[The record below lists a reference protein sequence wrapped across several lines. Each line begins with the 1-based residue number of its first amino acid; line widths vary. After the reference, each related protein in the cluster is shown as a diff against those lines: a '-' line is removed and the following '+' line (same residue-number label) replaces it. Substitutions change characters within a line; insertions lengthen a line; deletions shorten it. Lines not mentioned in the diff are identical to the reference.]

1 MSPSP
6 GITQL
11 LSRWQGG
18 DADALNELLP
28 LVYDELARI
37 ARREFHGQPPGHTLQ
52 PTALIN
58 EALLRLVDNQ
68 ISWQDRAHFLAV
80 MTTTIRWVLVDHAR
94 SRRRD
99 KRGGD
104 VVRVTLSDEAPGAGQ
119 TPGAEPTVDLLDLD
133 DAMTAL
139 KAHDDRK
146 ARIVEL
152 HYFGGLKYD
161 EMAAVLGLSEA
172 TVHRELRFSRAWL
185 KDRLAGHSEGQSA

>member
-1 MSPSP
+1 M
-6 GITQL
+6 

-18 DADALNELLP
+18 EAEALNELLP
-28 LVYDELARI
+28 LVYDELSRI

-58 EALLRLVDNQ
+58 EAVLRLVDSK
-68 ISWQDRAHFLAV
+68 ISWRDRCHFLAV

-94 SRRRD
+94 GRQRE
-99 KRGGD
+99 KRGGEA
-104 VVRVTLSDEAPGAGQ
+104 VRVTLSENFA
-119 TPGAEPTVDLLDLD
+119 GAEPAVDLLDLD
-133 DAMTAL
+133 EAMTAL
-139 KAHDDRK
+139 KAHDERK

-161 EMAAVLGLSEA
+161 EMAVALGLSEA

-185 KDRLAGHSEGQSA
+185 KDRLTGESEGRPA

>member
-1 MSPSP
+1 MSRSP
-6 GITQL
+6 EITQM

-18 DADALNELLP
+18 EAEALNELLP
-28 LVYDELARI
+28 LVYDELSRI

-58 EALLRLVDNQ
+58 EALLRLVDSE
-68 ISWQDRAHFLAV
+68 ISWRDRCHFLAV

-94 SRRRD
+94 ARQRD
-99 KRGGD
+99 KRGGEA
-104 VVRVTLSDEAPGAGQ
+104 VRVTLSEDIA
-119 TPGAEPTVDLLDLD
+119 GAEPAVDLLDLD
-133 DAMTAL
+133 EAMTAL

-161 EMAAVLGLSEA
+161 EMAVALDLSEA

-185 KDRLAGHSEGQSA
+185 KDRLAGESEGRPA

>member
-1 MSPSP
+1 MSRSP
-6 GITQL
+6 EITQM

-18 DADALNELLP
+18 EAEALNELLP
-28 LVYDELARI
+28 LVYDELSRI

-58 EALLRLVDNQ
+58 EALLRLVDSE
-68 ISWQDRAHFLAV
+68 ISWRDRCHFLAV

-94 SRRRD
+94 ARQRD
-99 KRGGD
+99 KRGGEA
-104 VVRVTLSDEAPGAGQ
+104 VRVTLSEDIA
-119 TPGAEPTVDLLDLD
+119 GAEPAVDLLDLD
-133 DAMTAL
+133 EAMTAL

-161 EMAAVLGLSEA
+161 EMAVALGLSEA

-185 KDRLAGHSEGQSA
+185 KDRLAGESEGRPA

>member
-1 MSPSP
+1 MSRSP
-6 GITQL
+6 EITQM

-18 DADALNELLP
+18 EAEALNELLP
-28 LVYDELARI
+28 LVYDELSRI

-58 EALLRLVDNQ
+58 EAVLRLVDSK
-68 ISWQDRAHFLAV
+68 ISWRDRCHFLAV

-94 SRRRD
+94 ARQRD
-99 KRGGD
+99 KRGGEA
-104 VVRVTLSDEAPGAGQ
+104 VRVTLSEDIA
-119 TPGAEPTVDLLDLD
+119 GAEPAVDLLDLD
-133 DAMTAL
+133 EAMTAL

-161 EMAAVLGLSEA
+161 EMAVALDLSEA

-185 KDRLAGHSEGQSA
+185 KDRLAGESEGRPA

>member
-1 MSPSP
+1 MSGSP
-6 GITQL
+6 DITQL

-18 DADALNELLP
+18 EAEALNELMP
-28 LVYDELARI
+28 LVYGELSRI

-58 EALLRLVDNQ
+58 EALLRLVDSE
-68 ISWQDRAHFLAV
+68 ISWRDRCHFLAV

-94 SRRRD
+94 AGQRD
-99 KRGGD
+99 KRGGEA
-104 VVRVTLSDEAPGAGQ
+104 VRVTLSENIA
-119 TPGAEPTVDLLDLD
+119 GAEPAVDLLDLD
-133 DAMTAL
+133 EAMMAL
-139 KAHDDRK
+139 KAHDERK

-161 EMAAVLGLSEA
+161 EMAVALGLSEA

-185 KDRLAGHSEGQSA
+185 KDRLAGESEGRPA

>member
-1 MSPSP
+1 MSRSP
-6 GITQL
+6 EITQL

-18 DADALNELLP
+18 EAEALNELLP
-28 LVYDELARI
+28 LLYDELSRI
-37 ARREFHGQPPGHTLQ
+37 ARRAFHGQPPGHTLQ

-58 EALLRLVDNQ
+58 EAMLRVVGSE
-68 ISWQDRAHFLAV
+68 ISWRDRCHFLAV

-94 SRRRD
+94 TRVRD

-104 VVRVTLSDEAPGAGQ
+104 AVRVTLSEEIA
-119 TPGAEPTVDLLDLD
+119 GAETSVDLLDLD
-133 DAMTAL
+133 AAMQAL

-161 EMAAVLGLSEA
+161 EMAAALGLSEA

-185 KDRLAGHSEGQSA
+185 KDWLAGETEEGPP

>member
-1 MSPSP
+1 MSRSP
-6 GITQL
+6 EITQL

-18 DADALNELLP
+18 EAEALNELLP
-28 LVYDELARI
+28 LVYDELSRI

-58 EALLRLVDNQ
+58 EALLRLVDSE
-68 ISWQDRAHFLAV
+68 ISWRDRCHFLAV

-94 SRRRD
+94 ARQRD
-99 KRGGD
+99 KRGGEA
-104 VVRVTLSDEAPGAGQ
+104 VRVTLSENIAGAD
-119 TPGAEPTVDLLDLD
+119 PAVDLLDLD
-133 DAMTAL
+133 EAMTAL

-161 EMAAVLGLSEA
+161 EMAVALGLSEA

-185 KDRLAGHSEGQSA
+185 KDRLAGESEGRLA

>member
-1 MSPSP
+1 MSRSP
-6 GITQL
+6 DITQL

-18 DADALNELLP
+18 EAEALNELLP
-28 LVYDELARI
+28 LVYDELSRI

-58 EALLRLVDNQ
+58 EALLRLVDSE
-68 ISWQDRAHFLAV
+68 ISWRDRCHFLAV

-94 SRRRD
+94 ARQRD
-99 KRGGD
+99 KRGGEA
-104 VVRVTLSDEAPGAGQ
+104 VQVTLSENIA
-119 TPGAEPTVDLLDLD
+119 GAERAVDLLDLD
-133 DAMTAL
+133 EAMTAL
-139 KAHDDRK
+139 KAHDERK

-161 EMAAVLGLSEA
+161 EMAVALDLSEA

-185 KDRLAGHSEGQSA
+185 KDRLAGESEGRPA

>member
-6 GITQL
+6 DITHL

-18 DADALNELLP
+18 EAEALNELLP
-28 LVYDELARI
+28 LVYDELSRI
-37 ARREFHGQPPGHTLQ
+37 ARREFHGQPAGHTLQ

-58 EALLRLVDNQ
+58 EALLRLVDNE
-68 ISWQDRAHFLAV
+68 ISWRDRCHFLAV

-94 SRRRD
+94 ARQRD
-99 KRGGD
+99 KRGGAA
-104 VVRVTLSDEAPGAGQ
+104 VRVTLSENLAGPEAA
-119 TPGAEPTVDLLDLD
+119 VDLLDLD
-133 DAMTAL
+133 EAMTAL
-139 KAHDDRK
+139 KARDDRK

-161 EMAAVLGLSEA
+161 EMAVALGLSEA

-185 KDRLAGHSEGQSA
+185 KDRLAGESEGRPG

>member
-1 MSPSP
+1 MSRSP

-18 DADALNELLP
+18 EADALNELLP

-58 EALLRLVDNQ
+58 EALLRLVDNE
-68 ISWQDRAHFLAV
+68 ISWRDRCHFLAV

-94 SRRRD
+94 GRQRD

-104 VVRVTLSDEAPGAGQ
+104 AIRVTLSDDAPGAER
-119 TPGAEPTVDLLDLD
+119 AVDLLDLD
-133 DAMTAL
+133 EAMLAL

-185 KDRLAGHSEGQSA
+185 KDRLAGNTEGQSA

>member
-1 MSPSP
+1 MSRSP

-18 DADALNELLP
+18 EADALNELLP

-58 EALLRLVDNQ
+58 EALLRLVDNE
-68 ISWQDRAHFLAV
+68 ISWRDRCHFLAV

-94 SRRRD
+94 GRQRD

-104 VVRVTLSDEAPGAGQ
+104 AIRVTLSDDAPGAER
-119 TPGAEPTVDLLDLD
+119 AVDLLDLD
-133 DAMTAL
+133 EAMLAL
-139 KAHDDRK
+139 KVHDDRK

-185 KDRLAGHSEGQSA
+185 KDRLAGNTEGQSA

>member
-1 MSPSP
+1 MSRSP
-6 GITQL
+6 EITQM

-18 DADALNELLP
+18 EAEALNELLP
-28 LVYDELARI
+28 LVYDELSRI

-58 EALLRLVDNQ
+58 EAVLRLVDSE
-68 ISWQDRAHFLAV
+68 ISWRDRCHFLAV

-94 SRRRD
+94 ARQRE
-99 KRGGD
+99 KRGGEA
-104 VVRVTLSDEAPGAGQ
+104 VRVTLSENFA
-119 TPGAEPTVDLLDLD
+119 GAEPAVDLLDLD
-133 DAMTAL
+133 EAMTAL
-139 KAHDDRK
+139 KAHDERK

-161 EMAAVLGLSEA
+161 EMAVALGLSEA

-185 KDRLAGHSEGQSA
+185 KDRLTGESEGRPA

>member
-1 MSPSP
+1 MSRSP
-6 GITQL
+6 EITQM

-18 DADALNELLP
+18 EAEALNELLP
-28 LVYDELARI
+28 LVYDELSRI

-58 EALLRLVDNQ
+58 EALLRLVDSE
-68 ISWQDRAHFLAV
+68 ISWRDRCHFLAV

-94 SRRRD
+94 ARQRD
-99 KRGGD
+99 KRGGEA
-104 VVRVTLSDEAPGAGQ
+104 VRVTLSEDIA
-119 TPGAEPTVDLLDLD
+119 GAEPAVDLLDLD
-133 DAMTAL
+133 EAMTAL

-161 EMAAVLGLSEA
+161 EMAVALGLSEA

-185 KDRLAGHSEGQSA
+185 KDRLADESEGRPA

>member
-1 MSPSP
+1 MSPSRD
-6 GITQL
+6 ITQL
-11 LSRWQGG
+11 LSRWQDGE
-18 DADALNELLP
+18 ADALNELLP
-28 LVYDELARI
+28 LVYDELSRI

-58 EALLRLVDNQ
+58 EALLRLVDSE
-68 ISWQDRAHFLAV
+68 ISWQDRCHFLAV

-94 SRRRD
+94 ARQRG
-99 KRGGD
+99 KRGGEA
-104 VVRVTLSDEAPGAGQ
+104 VRVTLSEHIA
-119 TPGAEPTVDLLDLD
+119 GAEAVVDLLDLD

-139 KAHDDRK
+139 KAHDERK

-161 EMAAVLGLSEA
+161 EMAAALGLSEA

-185 KDRLAGHSEGQSA
+185 KDRLAGDSEGRPA